1 MNRRRSTMTR
11 VLRLLTIAGAL
22 ALAGCVVYQ
31 KDLGP
36 NTAEL
41 ARKIARYD
49 PGDGWVAV
57 PDK

>member
-1 MNRRRSTMTR
+1 
-11 VLRLLTIAGAL
+11 
-22 ALAGCVVYQ
+22 VYQ

-41 ARKIARYD
+41 ARKITRYD

-57 PDK
+57 PVK